1 MPLFRLLQ
9 NCFVK
14 PSIVNWN
21 SLQDSNISP
30 MEIFAHKHTLTPQ
43 ALTYNKSQNN
53 CLKRDTF
60 PEEGQYQF
68 QRSISHRSFFDPTSF
83 STDTSKECRS
93 VRI

>member
-1 MPLFRLLQ
+1 M
-9 NCFVK
+9 
-14 PSIVNWN
+14 
-21 SLQDSNISP
+21 QDSNISP

-43 ALTYNKSQNN
+43 ALTYNKSQNT
-53 CLKRDTF
+53 CLKRDAF

>member
-1 MPLFRLLQ
+1 
-9 NCFVK
+9 
-14 PSIVNWN
+14 
-21 SLQDSNISP
+21 

-43 ALTYNKSQNN
+43 ALTYNKSQNT